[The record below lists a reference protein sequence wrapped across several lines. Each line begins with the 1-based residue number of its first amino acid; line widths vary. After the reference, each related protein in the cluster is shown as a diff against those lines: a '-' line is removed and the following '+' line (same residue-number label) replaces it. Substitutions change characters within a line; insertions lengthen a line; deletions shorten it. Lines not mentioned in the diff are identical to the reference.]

1 MTFPSLTVTEQMIVL
16 LDQLTPHE
24 GYNLTT
30 LADVRF
36 LRSNRPLLRTPVLY
50 EPGIVIV
57 VQGRKRGFLGN
68 DVYLY
73 DAQHYLTVSVPVP
86 FTMETDATA
95 SEPMLAIYLQHQFSL
110 AAELMLQLDA
120 YDAPQ
125 PESPKSMVS
134 SLMDDTMR
142 ACVLRFLQV
151 MASPL
156 DAKILG
162 RAMMRELYYRVLTG
176 AQGGT
181 LRSALTLQGQ
191 FGKVVKALRKL
202 HAEYHSHLDVNA
214 LAKEA
219 GMSLPTFHSHFKT
232 VTDTSP
238 MQYLKSTRLHQA
250 RLLMLRNNLTASAAS
265 AQVGYE
271 SVSQF
276 SREFKRLF
284 GLTPVREVARMRQNF
299 SLPAPSTPS
308 DFISSH

>member
-1 MTFPSLTVTEQMIVL
+1 MTISSSVVTDQMVEL
-16 LDQLTPHE
+16 LDRLTPHE
-24 GYNLTT
+24 GYNLTA

-36 LRSNRPLLRTPVLY
+36 LRSNRPLMRTPVLY

-73 DAQHYLTVSVPVP
+73 DAQHYLMVSIPVP
-86 FTMETDATA
+86 FTMETDASA
-95 SEPMLAIYLQHQFSL
+95 SEPMLAIYMRLDFTVAADLLLHL
-110 AAELMLQLDA
+110 ADRGQSASV
-120 YDAPQ
+120 P
-125 PESPKSMVS
+125 PRSMVS
-134 SLMDDTMR
+134 SPMDDAMSHS
-142 ACVLRFLQV
+142 VLRFLQV

-156 DAKILG
+156 DAEILG
-162 RAMMRELYYRVLTG
+162 QAMVREIYYRVLTG
-176 AQGGT
+176 VQGQT

-191 FGKVVKALRKL
+191 FGKVAKALRKL
-202 HAEYHSHLDVNA
+202 HAEYDSYLDVNA

-219 GMSLPTFHSHFKT
+219 GMSLATFHSHFKT
-232 VTDTSP
+232 ITETSP

-265 AQVGYE
+265 ARVGYE

-276 SREFKRLF
+276 SREFNRLF
-284 GLTPVREVARMRQNF
+284 GLTPISEVARMKQNF
-299 SLPAPSTPS
+299 SLPEPVTPS